1 MVFDWHEYLTLARQL
16 AETPLDSANEAQ
28 WRSSVSRAYY
38 SLFHLAMASAEGFES
53 RGVGD
58 DHVAL
63 QKHWQRG
70 KRASIG
76 FWLRDLHQWRRQ
88 CDYDDVVENIQD
100 MVKLTLTRAD
110 EILAILPA
118 PKTGS

>member
-1 MVFDWHEYLTLARQL
+1 MVFGWRQYLTLAHRL
-16 AETPLDSANEAQ
+16 AGEPLGSLSEAES
-28 WRSSVSRAYY
+28 RSSVSRAYY
-38 SLFHLAMASAEGFES
+38 SLFHLAMASAEGFVS

-76 FWLRDLHQWRRQ
+76 FWLRDLHQWRLQ
-88 CDYDDVVENIQD
+88 CDYDDVIDNLQEMVELA
-100 MVKLTLTRAD
+100 LTTA
-110 EILAILPA
+110 EQILSILPK
-118 PKTGS
+118 PKVD